1 MDFPETNH
9 TQLYFNC
16 VYSTIELQQ
25 LASVVN
31 TEIFYPRLESELIL
45 ESDGVLLHFAVST
58 LRYTHIQ
65 QRNYEPIGSAPALW
79 RKVPQP
85 IAQTLLLRLS
95 IYRSGLPR
103 LISQY
108 VYLL

>member
-1 MDFPETNH
+1 MGFPETNH

-45 ESDGVLLHFAVST
+45 ESGGVLLHF
-58 LRYTHIQ
+58 
-65 QRNYEPIGSAPALW
+65 EPIGSGPALW
-79 RKVPQP
+79 RKVP

-95 IYRSGLPR
+95 IYMSGLPR

-108 VYLL
+108 VYLLSIMVVKHSGSYSTA